1 MAALTIL
8 EEYNDDVRQRY
19 RVNFYGLNTIS
30 VFVEADVPEG
40 KSILASL
47 PFFWGRRPVAVGVEV
62 IPAERLRVKKLQLCV
77 WNTCLIYHLDLDRP
91 LPSDLILVL
100 NNPHFLFVGFH
111 IEYKRQLL
119 IEQWGVPI
127 MENRS
132 DIRTLCGLE
141 MEEFEYMPQDD
152 FMAELAARFLNLDG
166 IAPRE
171 IQFSN
176 WDNWRLTRDQV
187 MYACHDAIM
196 FSEIGRM
203 FAGYNPW

>member
-1 MAALTIL
+1 MSSISIL
-8 EEYNDDVRQRY
+8 KEYNDDVRQRY
-19 RVNFYGLNTIS
+19 HVNFYGLNTIS
-30 VFVEADVPEG
+30 VSVVHRLHDVFTWFIDTPWEYG
-40 KSILASL
+40 LWAPL
-47 PFFWGRRPVAVGVEV
+47 LVGVEV

-77 WNTCLIYHLDLDRP
+77 GNSCLIYHLDLNELLP
-91 LPSDLILVL
+91 LELISFL
-100 NNPHFLFVGFH
+100 NNPRFLFVGFH

-119 IEQWGVPI
+119 IEQSGPI
-127 MENRS
+127 MENRR

-176 WDNWRLTRDQV
+176 WDNRRLTTDQV
-187 MYACHDAIM
+187 MYACHDAFM
-196 FSEIGRM
+196 FSEIGRR
-203 FAGYNPW
+203 FAG